1 MGHLTRVIPAVRL
14 IRAAGDEV
22 LRNLSNSKR
31 LQNRMLHQDDGSPD
45 PCFDLQAL
53 RDPTPDASFKTWRVQ
68 VRLTRTACSGSKSG
82 CSPVPECCK
91 TSPAFMQSQAWQGNA
106 WHVESCFA
114 TRVLLPRA
122 TRYVVPELLVLRLL
136 LRRMMERSQLYT
148 EAATVKLYFGLCRP
162 RRQI

>member
-45 PCFDLQAL
+45 PGFDLQEI

-91 TSPAFMQSQAWQGNA
+91 TSPAFMQSQAWQGHA
-106 WHVESCFA
+106 WHAESSFA

-122 TRYVVPELLVLRLL
+122 TRSVVPKLPVLRLL
-136 LRRMMERSQLYT
+136 LRRLMER
-148 EAATVKLYFGLCRP
+148 
-162 RRQI
+162 